1 MGTLK
6 TLFCLVMMCTAL
18 VSRAQVLEDS
28 TWLKNINHELRLQPW
43 LTYQKLQ
50 NQSSRYENMTA
61 DYKLWWLLRRAQT
74 ENRLFLSDQ
83 FHQTVNLAISL
94 IKPTTSVELV
104 SQLRYL
110 SGIASYQQGKYH
122 QAQELL
128 KQTIALAEQYQ
139 LIYME
144 VLAKQE
150 LAYTRSLVDL
160 YELSLHELQQ
170 AYLKAFSLSDDYLIA
185 KINETYGAVYGYMDD
200 FETSIEYYQKALVS
214 YQHLGYVS
222 DIAEATNGI
231 AATYRYWKKYELAI
245 DYYYRYEQAI
255 AFSPDNTHGQFYA
268 LYGRGMSQAEKGDC
282 IDAIST
288 INKAI
293 TLIGFIDYKAELY
306 KRKAQCLLKQNRLD
320 AVEEALTKANN
331 IFLTLPELMGTRWQI
346 EVIKLQSELAQARG
360 NSNQAYLLLKDFSQ
374 KEFALLKKKSSDKLL
389 RVRGAL
395 ESERQNMEISLLQQ
409 RAKVQHLQ
417 IEQQLQTNTSQNYL
431 IALGALL
438 ILMAIIWLFLQRR
451 NNRRLASL
459 TITDTLSELYSRGY
473 VFQFLSKLINK
484 STMNKSQVSIMAIDI
499 DDFKRLN
506 KLYGP
511 PFGDYVI
518 RAIAKIGLE
527 TLRVNDVMGRIGGEE
542 FLAVL
547 PRIDGEHSVQV
558 AQRFVDKVQAHSFIY
573 PAEQASKGKVDKN
586 NSSKREEPIAVS
598 VTISIGIAVSSVTI
612 TDASQLCTQADK
624 ALYQAKAQGK
634 NCVALYQTSLFD
646 SPQSHAGEP
655 IFIQEL

>member
-1 MGTLK
+1 
-6 TLFCLVMMCTAL
+6 MMCTTF

-28 TWLKNINHELRLQPW
+28 TWLKNINHELSQQPW

-50 NQSSRYENMTA
+50 NQSSRYENMTV
-61 DYKLWWLLRRAQT
+61 DYKLWWLLRSAQT

-94 IKPTTSVELV
+94 LKPSTSVELV
-104 SQLRYL
+104 SQLHYL

-122 QAQELL
+122 QAQALF
-128 KQTIALAEQYQ
+128 QQAITLAEKHQ
-139 LIYME
+139 LIYVE

-214 YQHLGYVS
+214 YQHLGYLY

-231 AATYRYWKKYELAI
+231 AATYRHWKKYDLAI
-245 DYYYRYEQAI
+245 EYYYRYEQAI
-255 AFSPDNTHGQFYA
+255 AFSPDNTHGKFYA

-282 IDAIST
+282 IDAIIT
-288 INKAI
+288 INEAI

-306 KRKAQCLLKQNRLD
+306 KRKAQCLLTQNRL
-320 AVEEALTKANN
+320 AEVEEALTRAND
-331 IFLTLPELMGTRWQI
+331 IFLTLPELMETRWQI
-346 EVIKLQSELAQARG
+346 EIIKLQAELAQARG
-360 NSNQAYLLLKDFSQ
+360 DSHKAYLLLKDFSQ
-374 KEFALLKKKSSDKLL
+374 KERALLKKKSSDKLL

-395 ESERQNMEISLLQQ
+395 EHERQNMELSLLQQ
-409 RAKVQHLQ
+409 RTKVQHLQ
-417 IEQQLQTNTSQNYL
+417 IEQQLQSNTSQNYL
-431 IALGALL
+431 IALGTLL

-473 VFQFLSKLINK
+473 VFKFLRKLIDK
-484 STMNKSQVSIMAIDI
+484 SAMNKSQVSIMAIDI
-499 DDFKRLN
+499 DDFKSLN
-506 KLYGP
+506 KRYGP

-518 RAIAKIGLE
+518 REIAKIGLE

-547 PRIDGEHSVQV
+547 PRIDGEHCVQV
-558 AQRFVDKVQAHSFIY
+558 AQRFVDKVHAHPFLY
-573 PAEQASKGKVDKN
+573 PTEQASKANIAK
-586 NSSKREEPIAVS
+586 NSSRKKAEPIAVS
-598 VTISIGIAVSSVTI
+598 VSISIGIAVSSITI
-612 TDASQLCTQADK
+612 TDANQLCTQADK
-624 ALYQAKAQGK
+624 ALYQAKSQGK
-634 NCVALYQTSLFD
+634 NRVALYKTSFFD

-655 IFIQEL
+655 VFIQDV